1 MVLIEVKIV
10 MILIMKNIKTC
21 CFRLLSLLI
30 FPLALFKAVVGQF
43 GYVRRWSNCNFARLN
58 FFAKALN
65 YGKFFQAFLMLVL
78 LSCGQYC
85 LAQDGNAGI
94 QEATNKVKGYF
105 DTGCDLMYAIGAV
118 VGIIG
123 AIKVFNKWN
132 AGEPDTN
139 KVAAAW
145 FGSCIF
151 LVVVATVLK
160 SFFGI

>member
-1 MVLIEVKIV
+1 
-10 MILIMKNIKTC
+10 MKNQFISPKKQT
-21 CFRLLSLLI
+21 FAKFLLLSFTLCVYNMLCS
-30 FPLALFKAVVGQF
+30 LSLF
-43 GYVRRWSNCNFARLN
+43 
-58 FFAKALN
+58 
-65 YGKFFQAFLMLVL
+65 
-78 LSCGQYC
+78 
-85 LAQDGNAGI
+85 AQDGNAGI
-94 QEATNKVKGYF
+94 TEATNKVKGYF